1 MKKQSKPGPANV
13 GRTRLEIEVK
23 MVEIE
28 IAKTK
33 ILATIADTLEE
44 INKKLDRL
52 LPDEKN
58 PDPA

>member
-1 MKKQSKPGPANV
+1 MKKQPKPQNKTANV

-28 IAKTK
+28 MAKTK

-44 INKKLDRL
+44 INVKLGKL
-52 LPDEKN
+52 TDEK
-58 PDPA
+58 PE